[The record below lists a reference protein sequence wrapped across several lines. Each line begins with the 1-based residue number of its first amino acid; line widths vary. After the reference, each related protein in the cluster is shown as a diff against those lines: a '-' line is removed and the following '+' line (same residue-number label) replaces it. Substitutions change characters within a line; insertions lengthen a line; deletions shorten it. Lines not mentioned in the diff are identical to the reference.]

1 MLKRIIIVAA
11 AVLATTALARVDV
24 QCRVDGLQRSVEF
37 ATGSELNRAT
47 SSFRYSNF
55 KVYALLWFSQ
65 SQVAILEHTGSSI
78 GISGTF
84 DARDLETLFRI
95 RSREDFKQVNGNS
108 SRTTTIECK
117 SFGRWIDPR
126 LR

>member
-1 MLKRIIIVAA
+1 MLKRIVIVTV
-11 AVLATTALARVDV
+11 AVLATTALARVDI

-37 ATGSELNRAT
+37 ATGGELNRAT
-47 SSFRYSNF
+47 SSFRYSSF
-55 KVYALLWFSQ
+55 KVYALLWYSQ
-65 SQVAILEHTGSSI
+65 SQVAILEHTGSSF

-84 DARDLETLFRI
+84 DARDLETLYSF
-95 RSREDFKQVNGNS
+95 RSRQDFKQVNGNS